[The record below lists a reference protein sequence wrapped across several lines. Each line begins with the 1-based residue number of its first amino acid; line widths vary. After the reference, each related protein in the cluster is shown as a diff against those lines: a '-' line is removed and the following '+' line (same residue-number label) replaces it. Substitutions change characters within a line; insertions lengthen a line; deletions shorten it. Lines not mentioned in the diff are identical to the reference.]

1 MEIKDM
7 KLEPT
12 YRVRPPREKSK
23 KVVKKN
29 QIIKQT
35 YLRLQTTIQRI
46 VGENSY
52 INRHR
57 RS

>member
-23 KVVKKN
+23 KVVKEKPDN
-29 QIIKQT
+29 KTNLFEIT
-35 YLRLQTTIQRI
+35 NNHT
-46 VGENSY
+46 ENS
-52 INRHR
+52 RGE
-57 RS
+57 